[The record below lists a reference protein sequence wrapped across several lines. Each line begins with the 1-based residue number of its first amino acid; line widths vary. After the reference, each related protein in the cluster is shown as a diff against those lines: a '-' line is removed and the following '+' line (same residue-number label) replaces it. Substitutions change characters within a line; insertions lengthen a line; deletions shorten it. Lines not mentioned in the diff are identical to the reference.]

1 MKIVKKI
8 KEVGGYY
15 KAKYNLDS
23 SAVGTTLSFMLLAVV
38 ALSPDFASAAVTAEG
53 MGQVV
58 CNIILELQGPVA
70 RGVAAFGIIFLGFSL
85 FLGKISW
92 GVALAL
98 GIGVAAIFGAES
110 IVDAMLNNQG
120 ADCTK
125 TDVIGGG
132 AGT

>member
-1 MKIVKKI
+1 MKIVQKV
-8 KEVGGYY
+8 KEVAGYY

-23 SAVGTTLSFMLLAVV
+23 KSVGSTFSFMLLALV
-38 ALSPDFASAAVTAEG
+38 ALSPDLASAAVDAEG
-53 MGQVV
+53 MGIVV
-58 CNIILELQGPVA
+58 CNIITELQGPVA

-110 IVDAMLNNQG
+110 IVGAMLG
-120 ADCTK
+120 DSGTGDCSEQSAT
-125 TDVIGGG
+125 
-132 AGT
+132 